1 MAMAGM
7 ALRGREIE
15 FDGGEM
21 RLSWDGNGKMLGRN
35 GWRNCVRLVVL
46 VALVLTGMAQGV
58 RAQEAEEQKPCPVK
72 APPPPEQYVTIF
84 LKNVS
89 QPNDANDL
97 QTTLRNIA
105 GPRARIYYD
114 QSVNAILVRGTADD
128 LAMAQKMIAELDLPK
143 KAYRLQYTVRL
154 MDGSKATATQHYSLV
169 VVLGERGQLK
179 LGNRV
184 PLVTGKVD
192 ADTNGASSQVQYMD
206 VGLSISGTLTGS
218 GDDLI
223 LRTKVEQSTLAE
235 DKSGVG
241 PQDPVMHQAVLEQ
254 TGRLVPGKAMTLGSM
269 DIPGGASRLEVEVVV
284 EGVR

>member
-1 MAMAGM
+1 
-7 ALRGREIE
+7 
-15 FDGGEM
+15 M

-72 APPPPEQYVTIF
+72 APPSPEQYVTIF

-143 KAYRLQYTVRL
+143 KAYRLEYTVRM
-154 MDGSKATATQHYSLV
+154 MDGSKAASTQHYALI

-184 PLVTGKVD
+184 PIVTGSREPD
-192 ADTNGASSQVQYMD
+192 AGAASSQVQYLD
-206 VGLSISGTLTGS
+206 VGLGISGTLTGS

-223 LRTKVEQSTLAE
+223 LRTKVEETSLADE
-235 DKSGVG
+235 KSGVG
-241 PQDPVMHQAVLEQ
+241 AQDPVVHQAVLEQ
-254 TGRLVPGKAMTLGSM
+254 TGRLTPGKPMTLGSL
-269 DIPGGASRLEVEVVV
+269 DIPGGSNRLEVEVVV
-284 EGVR
+284 EGVK